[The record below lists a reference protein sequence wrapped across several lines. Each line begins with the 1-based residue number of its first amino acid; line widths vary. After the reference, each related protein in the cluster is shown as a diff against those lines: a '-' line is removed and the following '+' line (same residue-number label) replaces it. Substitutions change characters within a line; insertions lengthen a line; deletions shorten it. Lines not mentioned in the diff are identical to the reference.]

1 MKPRIEEM
9 TAEQCYDELDR
20 LHTHKQVYGR
30 GYGPDAA
37 QARHYC
43 NIMRAKAKKRLKQL
57 KAPLTR
63 PDDGRAYG
71 PGAAAWQRA
80 GGTT

>member
-1 MKPRIEEM
+1 MKQIEEM
-9 TAEQCYDELDR
+9 TADQCYAELDR
-20 LHTHKQVYGR
+20 LAEYRRIASRGR
-30 GYGPDAA
+30 SPDAY

-43 NIMRAKAKKRLKQL
+43 AEMKKKVKKRLKQL